1 MKRTALY
8 LLLALLTAW
17 PLQAQ
22 NTGLRTTADVPTSGM
37 QIRFGQ
43 AMIPLTGPWKFH
55 TGDDMRWADPKFDDA
70 SWGTVDLTPNAVNPN
85 TGLSG
90 FASGWTMRGYAGY
103 SGYAWYR
110 LRVNVVQQNAQ
121 GNTQGASEALAISMP
136 SLFDDAYQ
144 VYVDGQLVG
153 GFGSFNKEGA
163 TFSASLPREFPLPK
177 TIRPEGPLTIAIRM
191 WMAASTPTEQLEAGG
206 LHGPPTLGQASI
218 IHSLER
224 LHWYVV
230 DQQEISNLL
239 EIGIQL
245 LAIMVVFGLYWL
257 DHGELAYLWLGL
269 ICTISLIFV
278 SLIVVQSYTT
288 WVGSRSLLTPLGF
301 GMLPQL
307 QIGLWLMFW
316 GYWFRLERTVWLKW
330 VYRCTWAIVVLV
342 AIARAMELQ
351 PLASLAVAPHI
362 IAWLSPLADVM
373 TLLFGALMFW
383 IAYLGIRKNGT
394 EGWVALPAAVLTVL
408 VANASLL
415 EKLHVRTN
423 YYPFGVFFPFA
434 RIATLSS
441 LGIIAVLMV
450 RRYLQG
456 QRQREQWK
464 QEIEQARQVQQLL
477 VPATPPAT
485 PGFSV
490 ESVYL
495 PAQQVGGDFFQVMP
509 GDDGSLLI
517 VVGDVSGKG
526 LKAAMTVSTIVGA
539 LRGCTVRKPAA
550 VLSYLNR
557 VLYGQISGFATC
569 TAALIAADGAVTLAN
584 AGNLAPY
591 CNGMELEVQS
601 GLPLGIE
608 AGGSYAETSY
618 QIDPGDRLTFVSDGV
633 VEAANEK
640 RELFGFARTLAISQ
654 QPAHAIAEAAKQFG
668 QQDDISVLSVTRSGV
683 REAAVAGV
691 E

>member
-8 LLLALLTAW
+8 LLLALLFAW
-17 PLQAQ
+17 PLGAQ
-22 NTGLRTTADVPTSGM
+22 NTGFRTTTAAAPASGM

-70 SWGTVDLTPNAVNPN
+70 SWGTMDLTPNAVDPN

-90 FASGWTMRGYAGY
+90 FAPGWTARGYAGY

-110 LRVNVVQQNAQ
+110 LRVNVVQENAQ
-121 GNTQGASEALAISMP
+121 GNTQGANEALAISMP

-144 VYVDGQLVG
+144 IYVDGRLAG
-153 GFGSFNKEGA
+153 EFGRFSKEGA
-163 TFSASLPREFPLPK
+163 SFSPNLPREFPLPK
-177 TIRPEGPLTIAIRM
+177 TIRPEGTLTIAVRM
-191 WMAASTPTEQLEAGG
+191 WMDASTLAGQQEAGG
-206 LHGPPTLGQASI
+206 MHEPPTLGQASI
-218 IHSLER
+218 IHALER

-230 DQQEISNLL
+230 DQQDSSSFL

-245 LAIMVVFGLYWL
+245 LAILVVFGLYWL

-278 SLIVVQSYTT
+278 SLAAVQSYTT
-288 WVGSRSLLTPLGF
+288 WVGSRSLLQPLVF
-301 GMLPQL
+301 GILPPL

-342 AIARAMELQ
+342 AIYRAMQL
-351 PLASLAVAPHI
+351 PPFISLAVAPHI
-362 IAWLSPLADVM
+362 IARLSPLADVM
-373 TLLFGALMFW
+373 ALLFGALMFW
-383 IAYLGIRKNGT
+383 IMYLGIRKTGA
-394 EGWVALPAAVLTVL
+394 EGWMALPAAVLTVL
-408 VANASLL
+408 VANTWLL
-415 EKLHVRTN
+415 DNLHVRTN
-423 YYPFGVFFPFA
+423 YYPFGVYMPFGRMA
-434 RIATLSS
+434 MFGS
-441 LGIIAVLMV
+441 LGIITVLMV

-464 QEIEQARQVQQLL
+464 LEIEQARQVQQLL

-485 PGFSV
+485 PGFAV

-495 PAQQVGGDFFQVMP
+495 PAQQVGGDFFQVLP
-509 GDDGSLLI
+509 GEDGSLLI

-539 LRGCTVRKPAA
+539 LRNEKERQPVE
-550 VLSYLNR
+550 VLRSLNR

-569 TAALIAADGAVTLAN
+569 TAALITAEGVVTLAN

-591 CNGMELEVQS
+591 CNGEELAVAS
-601 GLPLGIE
+601 GLPLGIV
-608 AGGSYAETSY
+608 ADGTYAETSY
-618 QIDPGDRLTFVSDGV
+618 QLNPGDRLTFVSDGV

-640 RELFGFARTLAISQ
+640 RELFGFARTLAMSQ
-654 QPAHAIAEAAKQFG
+654 QPADVIAEAARQFG
-668 QQDDISVLSVTRSGV
+668 QQDDISVLSVTRKAIM
-683 REAAVAGV
+683 REAIA
-691 E
+691 

>member
-1 MKRTALY
+1 
-8 LLLALLTAW
+8 
-17 PLQAQ
+17 
-22 NTGLRTTADVPTSGM
+22 V
-37 QIRFGQ
+37 
-43 AMIPLTGPWKFH
+43 
-55 TGDDMRWADPKFDDA
+55 
-70 SWGTVDLTPNAVNPN
+70 
-85 TGLSG
+85 
-90 FASGWTMRGYAGY
+90 RGYAGY

-110 LRVNVVQQNAQ
+110 MRVNVVQQNAQ

-144 VYVDGQLVG
+144 VYVDGQLAG
-153 GFGSFNKEGA
+153 KFGRFGKEGA
-163 TFSASLPREFPLPK
+163 TFSASLPRAFLLPK
-177 TIRPEGPLTIAIRM
+177 TIRAEGPLIIAIRM

-206 LHGPPTLGQASI
+206 LHEPPVLGQASTI
-218 IHSLER
+218 RALAR
-224 LHWYVV
+224 LHWYIV
-230 DQQEISNLL
+230 DQQESSNFL
-239 EIGIQL
+239 EIGFQL
-245 LAIMVVFGLYWL
+245 LAILVVFGLYWL

-278 SLIVVQSYTT
+278 SLLVAQSYTT

-342 AIARAMELQ
+342 AIARAMQLE

-362 IAWLSPLADVM
+362 ITWLSPLADVM

-383 IAYLGIRKNGT
+383 IAYLGIRKNGP
-394 EGWVALPAAVLTVL
+394 EGWMALPAAVLTVL
-408 VANASLL
+408 VANAQLL

-423 YYPFGVFFPFA
+423 YYPFGVFLPFA

-441 LGIIAVLMV
+441 LGIITVLMV
-450 RRYLQG
+450 RRYLEG

-464 QEIEQARQVQQLL
+464 LEIEQARQVQQLL
-477 VPATPPAT
+477 VPATPPTT

-495 PAQQVGGDFFQVMP
+495 PAQQVGGDFFQVLP
-509 GDDGSLLI
+509 GEDGSLLI

-539 LRGCTVRKPAA
+539 LRGCTVRKPPE

-569 TAALIAADGAVTLAN
+569 TAALISADGEVAIAN

-591 CNGMELEVQS
+591 RNGEELDVHS

-608 AGGSYAETSY
+608 AEGSYAETTY
-618 QIDPGDRLTFVSDGV
+618 QIEPGDRLTFVSDGV

-654 QPAHAIAEAAKQFG
+654 EPAHAIAEAAKQFG

-683 REAAVAGV
+683 REETFADVG
-691 E
+691 